1 MRGNGLILHQGRFRL
16 DIRENF
22 FSKRVG
28 MHWHRLPREAVASP
42 SMEVFKR
49 CVDVA
54 LRDMVSG
61 HGEDELVILEVF
73 SNLNDSMIL

>member
-22 FSKRVG
+22 FSKRVA
-28 MHWHRLPREAVASP
+28 MHWHRLPREAVESP